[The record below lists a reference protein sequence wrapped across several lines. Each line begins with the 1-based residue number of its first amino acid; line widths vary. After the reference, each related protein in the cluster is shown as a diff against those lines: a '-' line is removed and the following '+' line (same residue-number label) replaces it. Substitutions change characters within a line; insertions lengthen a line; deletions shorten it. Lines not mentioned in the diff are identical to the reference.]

1 MDVYKSY
8 IDELKEDTVVDE
20 ITLKEKAL
28 LLPGIKAKWVARL
41 ITHKNTLNKLEKQK
55 PKIVNALI
63 EKYKQESPIKLH
75 IAVAK
80 EKAEN
85 SEELSELNQQITD
98 EKTIIEF
105 LEKVEK
111 IISSMSFD
119 MSNIVKIVQLE
130 TT

>member
-1 MDVYKSY
+1 MDVYKTY
-8 IDELKEDTVVDE
+8 VDELRDDTAVDE

-28 LLPGIKAKWVARL
+28 ILPGTKAKWVSRL
-41 ITHKNTLNKLEKQK
+41 INHKNNLNKLERQK

-75 IAVAK
+75 LAVAK
-80 EKAEN
+80 ERAET
-85 SEELSELNQQITD
+85 SEELSELNQRISD
-98 EKTIIEF
+98 EKNIVEF

-111 IISSMSFD
+111 IVSSMSFD
-119 MSNIVKIVQLE
+119 ISNIVKIVQLE

>member
-1 MDVYKSY
+1 MEVYNSY
-8 IDELKEDTVVDE
+8 VDELKQDTVIDE
-20 ITLKEKAL
+20 INLKERAL
-28 LLPGIKAKWVARL
+28 VLPGIKAKWVSRL
-41 ITHKNTLNKLEKQK
+41 INHKNTLYKLEKQK

-63 EKYKQESPIKLH
+63 EKYKQNSPIKLH

-85 SEELSELNQQITD
+85 SEELSELNQRISE
-98 EKTIIEF
+98 EKHVIEF

-119 MSNIVKIVQLE
+119 ISNIVKIVQLE